1 VIDLFSPSLTSV
13 PSESATCSN
22 CSAPLV
28 ADQRYCLSCGQP
40 SSPVRLAFLDVLQ
53 AEQQAM
59 VASPISSGPAS
70 YAVTYEPDR
79 LPVWIRRYAP
89 LFGVLSV
96 LLMAMIIGLLVG
108 HWVTQGKAPAKQV
121 VEVKGLVGAPLA
133 PAASTAPAAPTKA
146 ASAPSSANPKSEAA
160 ELAAEAKTPALP
172 PAKPVKVSATGLKKL
187 GTTTG
192 KKHQEEVAKLG
203 NKPIETGGGASTPAP
218 SEKSIGAGSSV
229 TSIE

>member
-1 VIDLFSPSLTSV
+1 M
-13 PSESATCSN
+13 PSEGASCSN

-59 VASPISSGPAS
+59 VASPIGPGP
-70 YAVTYEPDR
+70 VTYAGTHEPEG
-79 LPVWIRRYAP
+79 LPVPMRRYAP

-96 LLMAMIIGLLVG
+96 LLLAMIIGLLVG
-108 HWVTQGKAPAKQV
+108 HWATQGNAPAKQV
-121 VEVKGLVGAPLA
+121 VEVKGLGGAPLA
-133 PAASTAPAAPTKA
+133 AAASSAPAAPRPT

-160 ELAAEAKTPALP
+160 ELATEAKTPAPP

-187 GTTTG
+187 GSSTG

-203 NKPIETGGGASTPAP
+203 NKPIETGGGSSTPALR
-218 SEKSIGAGSSV
+218 EKSIGGGSSV

>member
-1 VIDLFSPSLTSV
+1 VSSLSLTPV

-53 AEQQAM
+53 TEQQAT
-59 VASPISSGPAS
+59 VASPISSAPAS
-70 YAVTYEPDR
+70 YSASFEADG
-79 LPVWIRRYAP
+79 LPPWMRRYAP

-108 HWVTQGKAPAKQV
+108 HWVTQGKAPTKQV
-121 VEVKGLVGAPLA
+121 VEVRGLGGAPLA
-133 PAASTAPAAPTKA
+133 AAASTTPATPTPAASA
-146 ASAPSSANPKSEAA
+146 ASSSNPKSETA
-160 ELAAEAKTPALP
+160 ELAKEEKTPAP
-172 PAKPVKVSATGLKKL
+172 PPSKPVKVTATGLRKL
-187 GTTTG
+187 GSTTG

-203 NKPIETGGGASTPAP
+203 NQPIETGGGGSSTPPP
-218 SEKSIGAGSSV
+218 SEKSIGGGSGV